1 MAGVTENGFVV
12 KTEADIIADLNASF
26 LAAFGAQFAT
36 DPSLPDGQV
45 IGIYAGNL
53 ANAWLQAEAAY
64 NAFSPTAAFDVG
76 LDKVV
81 ELNGVVRI
89 VDKPTRVA
97 LVFTGADGTTVPSG
111 YSVTTDDGL
120 SFTTVAEAILPASVS
135 ADCTTLGAISIGANE
150 VHNLSTPIP
159 AGLTGATNPDAG
171 VTGIVREEDP
181 ALRQRRSKSTIA
193 SGTSALDSIYEAV
206 ESLQLPYI
214 NILENDTAV
223 TKDGIPPFSFLTV
236 VEGGTAEEVS
246 RAIFENKPINIQSY
260 GAIVTQVYDKKG
272 RPHNIGISRPV
283 VVYVDVIVHI
293 KKLPGASLA
302 ADLFVKDKVVEFINA
317 TQIAY
322 SLYWSDV
329 IGAASNAT
337 PNTKIVSLTMRT
349 GSDAYAMAGIPI
361 TEQQR
366 ALTEVARVVVIV
378 D

>member
-1 MAGVTENGFVV
+1 MAGVTETGFVI
-12 KTEADIIADLNASF
+12 KTEAEIIADMNASF

-36 DPSLPDGQV
+36 DPSLPDGQL

-53 ANAWLQAEAAY
+53 AAAWLQAEAAY
-64 NAFSPTAAFDVG
+64 NAFSPSAAFDVG

-89 VDKPTRVA
+89 TNQPTRVA
-97 LVFTGADGTTVPSG
+97 LVLSGDDGAVVPAG

-120 SFTTVAEAILPASVS
+120 SFLTVAEAILPASVS
-135 ADCTTLGAISIGANE
+135 ADCTTLGAIGIKAGE

-159 AGLTGATNPDAG
+159 AGLTGASNPEAG

-193 SGTSALDSIYEAV
+193 SGTSALDAIYEAV

-223 TKDGIPPFSFLTV
+223 EKDGIPPFSFLTV

-260 GAIVTQVYDKKG
+260 GTIITPILDKKG

-293 KKLPGASLA
+293 KKLSGASVS
-302 ADLFVKDKVVEFINA
+302 ADLLVQDELVEFINS

-329 IGAASNAT
+329 IGAASSAAS
-337 PNTKIVSLTMRT
+337 NTKIVSLTMRT
-349 GSDAYAMAGIPI
+349 GTDAYSTDDIPI